1 MIIFWLVLALLAFLG
16 GIFLMAYLVAL
27 PTRMSLYLTLLV
39 VTILMWGLV
48 AWNFIPPKNFL
59 GAGGLL
65 VAMFLAGY
73 LISTR
78 VYLSRSEPGD
88 LPEITRSQQD
98 AGKGHT
104 AILYY
109 THGEPPAYSPWPWI
123 ETFHELDADKASFIP
138 WPFRPYFLSRVRQF
152 YLESGG
158 SAHNKVH
165 QIMLH
170 SLIQAMPEALS
181 QGVRFYQAFLDS
193 SPRPDEATIQAINEG
208 ASKLIVMP
216 VFLTDSSHTIG
227 GRAQVESIEAEKYGV
242 EVCFAR
248 PLWDTQ
254 PLQQMFV
261 VRANAHLNGA
271 DKSKVGILLVGHGQP
286 DDWDAIY
293 PTQTEQEN
301 LFRQQVRERL
311 IQAGYEADQIILA
324 WMEFKHPNVVE
335 GVKQLLAQEIEMIM
349 YFSASISADAIHSD
363 IQVPREVAHAGAPPQ
378 VKLVNMGAW
387 GNSPYVIEA
396 IRQRI
401 LECDPA
407 LAGDSATAK

>member
-1 MIIFWLVLALLAFLG
+1 MIIPWLVLTLLAFLG

-27 PTRMSLYLTLLV
+27 PTQMSLYLTLLV
-39 VTILMWGLV
+39 LSILVWGLV
-48 AWNFIPPKNFL
+48 AWTYLPRRKL
-59 GAGGLL
+59 AGAAGLL
-65 VAMFLAGY
+65 VVLFIAGY
-73 LISTR
+73 LTSTW
-78 VYLSRSEPGD
+78 VYLSRSEPGS
-88 LPEITRSQQD
+88 LPEITRSPQD
-98 AGKGHT
+98 PGKGHT

-123 ETFHELDADKASFIP
+123 ETFHELDADQASFVP
-138 WPFRPYFLSRVRQF
+138 WPFRPYFLSGVRQF

-165 QIMLH
+165 QVMLH
-170 SLIQAMPEALS
+170 SLIQSMPEALR
-181 QGVRFYQAFLDS
+181 QGARFYQAFLDS
-193 SPRPDEATIQAINEG
+193 PPRPDEATIQAVNEG

-227 GRAQVESIEAEKYGV
+227 GREQIEAVGAEKYGV
-242 EVCFAR
+242 NLCFAK
-248 PLWDTQ
+248 PLWNTES
-254 PLQQMFV
+254 LQQMFV
-261 VRANAHLNGA
+261 ARANAHLNGVE
-271 DKSKVGILLVGHGQP
+271 KSKVGILLVGHGQP

-311 IQAGYEADQIILA
+311 IRDGYQADQIILA
-324 WMEFKHPNVVE
+324 WMEFKRPNVVE
-335 GVKQLLAQEIEMIM
+335 GVKELLAQNVEMVM

-363 IQVPREVAHAGAPPQ
+363 IQVPKEVARAGAPPQ

-387 GNSPYVIEA
+387 GNSTYVIEA

-401 LECDPA
+401 LECDPT
-407 LAGDSATAK
+407 LAGESKPAN